1 MILADHEAVA
11 ESIRQGK
18 VDKATKVPMPSV
30 PGIIAA
36 AKAIPN
42 SLKAETLVA
51 YTYKLLNGFLR
62 KGLCVVA
69 CAADGSTVEQ
79 SVQNTLTSKAKKKCT
94 IHFKHPKG
102 GNITLEISLFGK
114 YFISKEACDIMKIL
128 VQGLHKLVLVYRDLP
143 DIYPLLLWLLSTEIC
158 EHVFGLCRQIQPDFT
173 VLDFYYM
180 VPRLFIRLREAA
192 FFKSASNGKER
203 ASGYNHLYHNVRG
216 INLNALST
224 YPTDGEMQDAIQS
237 AYKEAE
243 NLWHLL
249 GFTPSDLDDAI
260 HEHLPSIPAWFSSK
274 PDSPSDQLNG
284 DLMDSDYEDNID
296 DNKAEEEITSKSR
309 EVHKAIDH
317 LESVKF
323 GSFDKEDKVNNLTYA
338 AVSVTVDE
346 SIEIQMLCEYDAKA
360 SQTKLREEALIIKDS
375 MNKLWIPLIILPE
388 EQSSSDEHDMPASTT
403 SANTQPAPSSSSRA
417 QILKELNLVIK
428 SVEEKEK
435 GVQTGLVVDQAK
447 SGFRKLKF
455 DPAYGTGRVTMHT
468 PLVAHQDGNLSGN
481 GFGYIFHKDSI
492 VLAKGA
498 KTGKH
503 GRVNGVICSTAA
515 SNIVVQIFEH
525 SRNGRTFTDI
535 PQSHQQL
542 QLKRFELISH
552 LAFLNN
558 LDKAPVVPH
567 SGRGIGFLEVSEKD
581 LEHFTFLKQQLQKV
595 VQIQKLLVSR
605 ATKAGHESDNE

>member
-1 MILADHEAVA
+1 
-11 ESIRQGK
+11 
-18 VDKATKVPMPSV
+18 
-30 PGIIAA
+30 
-36 AKAIPN
+36 
-42 SLKAETLVA
+42 
-51 YTYKLLNGFLR
+51 
-62 KGLCVVA
+62 
-69 CAADGSTVEQ
+69 
-79 SVQNTLTSKAKKKCT
+79 
-94 IHFKHPKG
+94 
-102 GNITLEISLFGK
+102 
-114 YFISKEACDIMKIL
+114 
-128 VQGLHKLVLVYRDLP
+128 
-143 DIYPLLLWLLSTEIC
+143 
-158 EHVFGLCRQIQPDFT
+158 
-173 VLDFYYM
+173 
-180 VPRLFIRLREAA
+180 
-192 FFKSASNGKER
+192 
-203 ASGYNHLYHNVRG
+203 
-216 INLNALST
+216 
-224 YPTDGEMQDAIQS
+224 MQDAIQS

-260 HEHLPSIPAWFSSK
+260 HKHLPSIPAWFSSK
-274 PDSPSDQLNG
+274 PNNPSDQLNG

-323 GSFDKEDKVNNLTYA
+323 GSFDEEDKVNNLTYA

-346 SIEIQMLCEYDAKA
+346 TIEIQMLCEYDAKA
-360 SQTKLREEALIIKDS
+360 SQTKLREEALIIKHS
-375 MNKLWIPLIILPE
+375 MDKLWIPLIILPE
-388 EQSSSDEHDMPASTT
+388 ERRKQGETGIQHWVDTPTPYTQSSSDEHDVPASTT
-403 SANTQPAPSSSSRA
+403 SANTQLAPSSSSRA

-428 SVEEKEK
+428 SAEEKEK
-435 GVQTGLVVDQAK
+435 GVQTGLGWGMRWGPGHNPTGNLFNAEEVAKKQLIVDQAK

-492 VLAKGA
+492 VLAKVLSVYSKSGE

-503 GRVNGVICSTAA
+503 GRVNGVICITAA

-525 SRNGRTFTDI
+525 SRNGCTFTDI

-542 QLKRFELISH
+542 QLKRFKLISH
-552 LAFLNN
+552 SAFLIN

-581 LEHFTFLKQQLQKV
+581 LERFTFLKQQLQKV